1 MQVKIKKS
9 TLLKHVFLKDMSVS
23 VSTLTLFS
31 IGFICLERGIRS
43 LMGFYDDGTQFIMY
57 LTSGLMLTL
66 LGFMEVT
73 IIEIDLEKR
82 AEEAY
87 EKKKRMQARKARDRE
102 IAKKQRKEM
111 AEVNAAI
118 ERQNQKSAG

>member
-23 VSTLTLFS
+23 VSVLALFS

-57 LTSGLMLTL
+57 FTSGLMLTL
-66 LGFMEVT
+66 MGLIEVT
-73 IIEIDLEKR
+73 IIEIDLENR
-82 AEEAY
+82 AEETY
-87 EKKKRMQARKARDRE
+87 EKKKRMQKRRVRDRE
-102 IAKKQRKEM
+102 ITKKQRREM
-111 AEVNAAI
+111 AEIDAAI
-118 ERQNQKSAG
+118 EQQKQKNVG

>member
-23 VSTLTLFS
+23 ISTLSLFS

-43 LMGFYDDGTQFIMY
+43 LMGFYDDGTQFVMY
-57 LTSGLMLTL
+57 FTSGFMLTL
-66 LGFMEVT
+66 MGLIEVT
-73 IIEIDLEKR
+73 IIEIDLENR

-87 EKKKRMQARKARDRE
+87 EKKKRMQERKVRDRE
-102 IAKKQRKEM
+102 ITKKQRREM
-111 AEVNAAI
+111 AEIDAAI
-118 ERQNQKSAG
+118 ERQKQKNVG

>member
-23 VSTLTLFS
+23 ISTLSLFS

-43 LMGFYDDGTQFIMY
+43 LIGLYDDGTRFVMY
-57 LTSGLMLTL
+57 FTSGFMLTL
-66 LGFMEVT
+66 MGLMEIT
-73 IIEIDLEKR
+73 IIEIDLENK

-87 EKKKRMQARKARDRE
+87 EKKKRMQERKARERKV
-102 IAKKQRKEM
+102 AKKERREM
-111 AEVNAAI
+111 AEIDAAI
-118 ERQNQKSAG
+118 ERQKQKNAG

>member
-23 VSTLTLFS
+23 ISALSLFS

-43 LMGFYDDGTQFIMY
+43 LMGFYDDGRQFVMY
-57 LTSGLMLTL
+57 FTSGFMLTL
-66 LGFMEVT
+66 MGLMEVT
-73 IIEIDLEKR
+73 IIEIDLENR

-87 EKKKRMQARKARDRE
+87 KKKKRMQKRKARDKE
-102 IAKKQRKEM
+102 IAKKERREM
-111 AEVNAAI
+111 AEVDAAI
-118 ERQNQKSAG
+118 ARQKQKNAG

>member
-9 TLLKHVFLKDMSVS
+9 TLLKHIFLKDMSVS
-23 VSTLTLFS
+23 ISTLALFS

-43 LMGFYDDGTQFIMY
+43 LMGFYDDGTQFFMY

-66 LGFMEVT
+66 MGFMEVT

-118 ERQNQKSAG
+118 ERQKQKSAG

>member
-23 VSTLTLFS
+23 ISALSLFS

-43 LMGFYDDGTQFIMY
+43 LMGFYDDGTQFVMY
-57 LTSGLMLTL
+57 FTSGLMLTL
-66 LGFMEVT
+66 MGLMEVT
-73 IIEIDLEKR
+73 IIEIDLENR

-87 EKKKRMQARKARDRE
+87 KKKKRMQKRKARDKE
-102 IAKKQRKEM
+102 IAKKERREM
-111 AEVNAAI
+111 AEVDAAI
-118 ERQNQKSAG
+118 ARQKQKNAG

>member
-23 VSTLTLFS
+23 ISALSLFS

-43 LMGFYDDGTQFIMY
+43 LMGFYDDGIQFVMY
-57 LTSGLMLTL
+57 FTSGLMLTL
-66 LGFMEVT
+66 MGLMEVT
-73 IIEIDLEKR
+73 IIEIDLENR

-87 EKKKRMQARKARDRE
+87 KKKKRMQKRKARDKE
-102 IAKKQRKEM
+102 IAKKERREM
-111 AEVNAAI
+111 AEIDAAI
-118 ERQNQKSAG
+118 ARQRQKNAG

>member
-9 TLLKHVFLKDMSVS
+9 TLLKHIFLKDMSVS
-23 VSTLTLFS
+23 VSVLTLFS
-31 IGFICLERGIRS
+31 IGLICLERGIRS

-57 LTSGLMLTL
+57 LISGFMLTL

-118 ERQNQKSAG
+118 ERQKQKSAG

>member
-23 VSTLTLFS
+23 VSVLALFS

-57 LTSGLMLTL
+57 FTSGLMLTL
-66 LGFMEVT
+66 MGLIEVT
-73 IIEIDLEKR
+73 IIEIDLENR

-87 EKKKRMQARKARDRE
+87 EKKKRMQKRKVRDRE
-102 IAKKQRKEM
+102 ITKKQRREM
-111 AEVNAAI
+111 AEIDAAI
-118 ERQNQKSAG
+118 ERQKQKNAG

>member
-9 TLLKHVFLKDMSVS
+9 TLLKHIFLKDMSVS

-31 IGFICLERGIRS
+31 IGLICLERGIRS

-66 LGFMEVT
+66 MGFMEVT
-73 IIEIDLEKR
+73 IIEIDLEKK

-87 EKKKRMQARKARDRE
+87 EKKKRMQARKARDKE
-102 IAKKQRKEM
+102 ITKKQRKEM

-118 ERQNQKSAG
+118 ERQKQKSAG

>member
-9 TLLKHVFLKDMSVS
+9 TLLKHVFLKDMSIS
-23 VSTLTLFS
+23 ISTLSLFS

-43 LMGFYDDGTQFIMY
+43 LMGFYDDGTQFVMY
-57 LTSGLMLTL
+57 FTSGFMLTL
-66 LGFMEVT
+66 MGLMEVT

-118 ERQNQKSAG
+118 ERQKQKNAG

>member
-23 VSTLTLFS
+23 VSVLALFS

-57 LTSGLMLTL
+57 FTSGLMLTL
-66 LGFMEVT
+66 MGLIEVT

-82 AEEAY
+82 AEETY
-87 EKKKRMQARKARDRE
+87 EKKKRMQKRKVRDRE
-102 IAKKQRKEM
+102 ITKKQRREM
-111 AEVNAAI
+111 AEIDAAI
-118 ERQNQKSAG
+118 ERQKQKNVG

>member
-9 TLLKHVFLKDMSVS
+9 TLLKHIFLKDMSVS

-31 IGFICLERGIRS
+31 IGLICLERGIRS

-82 AEEAY
+82 AEEVY

-118 ERQNQKSAG
+118 ERQKQKNAG

>member
-23 VSTLTLFS
+23 VSVLALFS

-43 LMGFYDDGTQFIMY
+43 LIGFYDDGTQFVMY
-57 LTSGLMLTL
+57 FTSGFMLTL
-66 LGFMEVT
+66 MGLMEVT
-73 IIEIDLEKR
+73 IIEIDLENR

-87 EKKKRMQARKARDRE
+87 EKKKRMQKRKVRERKA
-102 IAKKQRKEM
+102 AKKERREM
-111 AEVNAAI
+111 AEIDAAI
-118 ERQNQKSAG
+118 ARQKQKNAG

>member
-23 VSTLTLFS
+23 ISTLSLFS

-43 LMGFYDDGTQFIMY
+43 LMGFYDDGTQFVMY
-57 LTSGLMLTL
+57 FTSGFMLTL
-66 LGFMEVT
+66 MGLMEIT
-73 IIEIDLEKR
+73 IIEIDLENK

-87 EKKKRMQARKARDRE
+87 EKKSVC
-102 IAKKQRKEM
+102 RKEKPAKGKLPRKNVVRWRKLM
-111 AEVNAAI
+111 
-118 ERQNQKSAG
+118 QQ

>member
-1 MQVKIKKS
+1 
-9 TLLKHVFLKDMSVS
+9 
-23 VSTLTLFS
+23 
-31 IGFICLERGIRS
+31 
-43 LMGFYDDGTQFIMY
+43 MGFYDDGTQFFMY

-66 LGFMEVT
+66 MGFMEVT

-118 ERQNQKSAG
+118 ERQKQKSAG

>member
-9 TLLKHVFLKDMSVS
+9 TLLKHIFLKDMSVS
-23 VSTLTLFS
+23 ISALSLFS

-43 LMGFYDDGTQFIMY
+43 LMGFYDDGTQFFMY
-57 LTSGLMLTL
+57 LTSGLMLML
-66 LGFMEVT
+66 MGFMEVT

-87 EKKKRMQARKARDRE
+87 KKKKRMQARKARDRE
-102 IAKKQRKEM
+102 IAKKQCKEM

-118 ERQNQKSAG
+118 ERQKQKNAG

>member
-23 VSTLTLFS
+23 VSVLALFS

-57 LTSGLMLTL
+57 FTSGLMLTL
-66 LGFMEVT
+66 MGLIEVT
-73 IIEIDLEKR
+73 IIEIDLENR
-82 AEEAY
+82 AEETY
-87 EKKKRMQARKARDRE
+87 EKKKRMQKRKVRDRE
-102 IAKKQRKEM
+102 ITKKQRREM
-111 AEVNAAI
+111 AEIDAAI
-118 ERQNQKSAG
+118 ERQRQKNAG

>member
-23 VSTLTLFS
+23 ISALTLFS
-31 IGFICLERGIRS
+31 IGFICLERGIRN
-43 LMGFYDDGTQFIMY
+43 LMGFYDDGTQFVMY
-57 LTSGLMLTL
+57 FTSGFMLTL
-66 LGFMEVT
+66 MGFMEVT

-111 AEVNAAI
+111 AEINAAI
-118 ERQNQKSAG
+118 ERQKQKNAV

>member
-1 MQVKIKKS
+1 
-9 TLLKHVFLKDMSVS
+9 
-23 VSTLTLFS
+23 
-31 IGFICLERGIRS
+31 
-43 LMGFYDDGTQFIMY
+43 MGFYDDGTQFIMY
-57 LTSGLMLTL
+57 ITSGLMLTL

-82 AEEAY
+82 TEEAY

-118 ERQNQKSAG
+118 ERQKQKSAG

>member
-23 VSTLTLFS
+23 VSVLALFS

-57 LTSGLMLTL
+57 FTSGFMLTL
-66 LGFMEVT
+66 MGLIEVT
-73 IIEIDLEKR
+73 IIEIDLENR
-82 AEEAY
+82 AEETY
-87 EKKKRMQARKARDRE
+87 EKKKRMQKRKVRDRE
-102 IAKKQRKEM
+102 ITKKQRREM
-111 AEVNAAI
+111 AEIDAAI
-118 ERQNQKSAG
+118 ERQKQKNVG